1 MARREFLTDAMWEK
15 LEPLLPRL
23 PKGKKGG
30 RPWVDNRS
38 CLEGILWILKT
49 GARWRDL
56 PERYPSPATCWRR
69 LKLWEEEGV
78 WVGIWQ
84 TLLGEL
90 DAKGRL
96 QWEEAFADASF
107 APAKKGAPKSGKPSG
122 ERARNGWWWSMA
134 RAYLWAAGSSPPP
147 RRRSRFWKRRSTPS
161 GSHGRAGVGRKRNR
175 SG

>member
-1 MARREFLTDAMWEK
+1 MARHEFLTDAMWKK

-56 PERYPSPATCWRR
+56 PEQYPSPATCWRR

-78 WVGIWQ
+78 WLDIWQ

-96 QWEEAFADASF
+96 RWEEAFADASF

-147 RRRSRFWKRRSTPS
+147 RRRSRSSNRRSRPS
-161 GSHGRAGVGRKRNR
+161 ESRGRGGVGRKRSR